1 MYLFAQ
7 APVVDP
13 LGAWG
18 QLTALGIVAV
28 VLVFIIVRMLPAI
41 HVQFVQ
47 QATVFADAMIAV
59 QKEFSEAMIRLG
71 TVQHEDSVSITKA
84 VTELREHCAAARAL
98 LKGIKHDG

>member
-71 TVQHEDSVSITKA
+71 NVQHEDTLQITKA
-84 VTELREHCAAARAL
+84 VVELREHCAAARTVL
-98 LKGIKHDG
+98 LKRLEP